1 MLLMFVVLPYILIH
15 TDYHASADITELRF
29 LAVVVL
35 ELVGFV
41 VDPDNRLHRLWI
53 LLLHLN
59 LLLIYEV
66 DLDTQRSYI
75 SYLIIQYTG
84 NVFMLPGR

>member
-1 MLLMFVVLPYILIH
+1 MCSVAALLIFAYVFLTRFPIH
-15 TDYHASADITELRF
+15 THYHASADVTELGF

-41 VDPDNRLHRLWI
+41 VDTDNRLWRFWF

-59 LLLIYEV
+59 LFLIYEI
-66 DLDTQRSYI
+66 DLRAQRPHLSHFV
-75 SYLIIQYTG
+75 ST
-84 NVFMLPGR
+84 F